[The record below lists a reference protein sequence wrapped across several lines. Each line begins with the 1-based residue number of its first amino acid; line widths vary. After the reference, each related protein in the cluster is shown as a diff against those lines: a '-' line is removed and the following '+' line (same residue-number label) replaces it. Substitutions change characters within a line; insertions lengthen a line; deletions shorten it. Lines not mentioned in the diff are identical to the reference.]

1 MDTTR
6 PARKRIYHTKPLGT
20 LVKTGPRI
28 DTASRLIKSTAEKIY
43 DALTSREAIPQWKP
57 PPGMTAE
64 IFAYDAR
71 EGGSYRMAFNYDDK
85 NNHAHGKTSEHS
97 DVFSGHF
104 LQLIPNKLIVE
115 EVKFE
120 SADPAF
126 TGEMKMTTTLH
137 ETFDGTEITFTAEH
151 VPEGI
156 SKEDHF
162 KGMTSTLEQLA
173 RFIEA

>member
-1 MDTTR
+1 
-6 PARKRIYHTKPLGT
+6 
-20 LVKTGPRI
+20 
-28 DTASRLIKSTAEKIY
+28 LIKAPAEKIY
-43 DALTSREAIPQWKP
+43 LALINREAIPKWKP
-57 PPGMTAE
+57 PQGMTAE
-64 IFAYDAR
+64 IYAYDAR
-71 EGGSYRMAFNYDDK
+71 ESGTYRMAFKYDEKDK
-85 NNHAHGKTSEHS
+85 GAHGKTSEHS